1 MAGSLF
7 EDSEDYFMR
16 LSSRNIVRAAG
27 LLSVT
32 SVHIITRVNGR
43 KIQTNILLT
52 TDNYTAAAA
61 QTHHGRPAS
70 FTQLRLLGS
79 RGQYLSLVDHLT
91 L

>member
-16 LSSRNIVRAAG
+16 LSSWNIVRAAG

-61 QTHHGRPAS
+61 QTHHGKA
-70 FTQLRLLGS
+70 QLRLLG
-79 RGQYLSLVDHLT
+79 RREQYLSSAELPI
-91 L
+91 

>member
-61 QTHHGRPAS
+61 QTHHGRAS
-70 FTQLRLLGS
+70 PSSGF
-79 RGQYLSLVDHLT
+79 LVAEDNIYH
-91 L
+91 

>member
-16 LSSRNIVRAAG
+16 LSSWNIVRAAG

-61 QTHHGRPAS
+61 QTHHGRGPAPAS
-70 FTQLRLLGS
+70 WSQGTIFIIS
-79 RGQYLSLVDHLT
+79 
-91 L
+91 

>member
-16 LSSRNIVRAAG
+16 LSSWNIVRAAG

-61 QTHHGRPAS
+61 QTDHGRALPSSCFSVAGNNIHH
-70 FTQLRLLGS
+70 QLS
-79 RGQYLSLVDHLT
+79 CDT
-91 L
+91 I